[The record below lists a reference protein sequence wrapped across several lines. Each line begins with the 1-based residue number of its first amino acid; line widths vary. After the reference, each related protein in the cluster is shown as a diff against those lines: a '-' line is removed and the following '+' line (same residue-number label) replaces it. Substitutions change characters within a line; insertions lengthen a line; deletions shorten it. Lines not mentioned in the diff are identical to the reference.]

1 MSESETWKA
10 QIKQLNSPTGTMTEE
25 KLKTIEFILGG
36 SSANSQAA
44 TKQTCLVL
52 QLQVA
57 V

>member
-1 MSESETWKA
+1 MESPNKTVKQPNWYNDRGEA
-10 QIKQLNSPTGTMTEE
+10 QDNLIY
-25 KLKTIEFILGG
+25 LGG